1 MTVLIHL
8 DTPHT
13 IQHPIDTLQTPLRH
27 PPDAIETPLRHPPD
41 SHQPLSRQFPN
52 TFQAPTRQSSNFRH
66 VGAFLLLEA
75 RCGFFFPPSFFLR
88 WENKVNC
95 YSNQLKLSWVCKLEW
110 SLTTPNFGHGMGT
123 LYGAWKFKVD
133 LFWSLYITNK
143 KNMKKQ
149 KKSIFV

>member
-8 DTPHT
+8 YTPHT

-52 TFQAPTRQSSNFRH
+52 TFQAPTRQSSNFKH

-110 SLTTPNFGHGMGT
+110 SLTIKTFGMRAIT
-123 LYGAWKFKVD
+123 RVD
-133 LFWSLYITNK
+133 TGGLTG
-143 KNMKKQ
+143 
-149 KKSIFV
+149 KSRVSSRNSINRLSCPC